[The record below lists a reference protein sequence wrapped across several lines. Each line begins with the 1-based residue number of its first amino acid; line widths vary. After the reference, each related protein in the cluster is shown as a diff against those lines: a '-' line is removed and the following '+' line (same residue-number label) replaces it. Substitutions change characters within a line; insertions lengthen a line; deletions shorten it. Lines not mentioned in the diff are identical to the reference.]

1 MRSFLKLSS
10 VDPGHDPANV
20 LSFQLALPG
29 GRYQVPQL
37 KQLAE
42 NLVATL
48 EKSPSVEAAAYTR
61 QLPMVVLREGAS
73 FRTTPAVPEQRAPGP

>member
-29 GRYQVPQL
+29 GRY
-37 KQLAE
+37 
-42 NLVATL
+42 
-48 EKSPSVEAAAYTR
+48 
-61 QLPMVVLREGAS
+61 
-73 FRTTPAVPEQRAPGP
+73 